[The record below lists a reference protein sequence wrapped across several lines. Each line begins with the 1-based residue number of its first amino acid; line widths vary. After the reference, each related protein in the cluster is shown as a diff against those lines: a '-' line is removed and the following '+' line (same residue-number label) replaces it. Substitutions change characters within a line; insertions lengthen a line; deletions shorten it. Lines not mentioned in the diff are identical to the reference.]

1 MKSPSEREDEKQYLD
16 YERLTGRIELNDV
29 SFSYP
34 ESDQAALKN
43 INVKIRTGEKIAVI
57 GRIGAGKTTLEKLIL
72 GLYKPLSGSVL
83 LDGFELSQL
92 HPATI
97 RDNIGCV
104 PQDFT
109 LFYGSI
115 RHNIQLG
122 HPHATDAQILR
133 AAQRGCQ
140 SVYQS

>member
-57 GRIGAGKTTLEKLIL
+57 
-72 GLYKPLSGSVL
+72 
-83 LDGFELSQL
+83 
-92 HPATI
+92 
-97 RDNIGCV
+97 
-104 PQDFT
+104 
-109 LFYGSI
+109 
-115 RHNIQLG
+115 
-122 HPHATDAQILR
+122 DALALVKQH
-133 AAQRGCQ
+133 
-140 SVYQS
+140 SKN